1 MTQERILPK
10 GHKYRSCPSPQEAV
24 KDIKQCL
31 ESLISER
38 EKYLK
43 SRIKDCTSI
52 EFARHTERIST
63 LKDINNRVTR
73 HIQEI
78 DIADRQDDSAENQNI
93 EVPF

>member
-10 GHKYRSCPSPQEAV
+10 GHRYRSCPSPQEAV
-24 KDIKQCL
+24 EDIKQCL
-31 ESLISER
+31 ESLIKET
-38 EKYLK
+38 EIYKQK
-43 SRIKDCTSI
+43 RIKDCGTI

-78 DIADRQDDSAENQNI
+78 DIADRQDDSAENQNF

>member
-24 KDIKQCL
+24 EDIKKCL
-31 ESLISER
+31 ESLIKET
-38 EKYLK
+38 EIYKQK
-43 SRIKDCTSI
+43 RIKDCGTI

-63 LKDINNRVTR
+63 LKEINNRVTR

-78 DIADRQDDSAENQNI
+78 DIADLQDDSARAQFI
-93 EVPF
+93 ERPF